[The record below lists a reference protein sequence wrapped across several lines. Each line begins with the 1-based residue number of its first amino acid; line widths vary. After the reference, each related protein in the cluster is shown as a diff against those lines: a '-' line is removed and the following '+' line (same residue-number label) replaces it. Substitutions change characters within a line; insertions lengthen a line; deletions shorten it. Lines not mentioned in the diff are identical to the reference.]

1 MIFISVHLNILNYR
15 CHYSSQIPSLHA
27 GMPPPPAMPPPP
39 TPCMPPVPTTSM
51 PPPPARSPGF
61 YPFPNIHQTSGVV
74 SHSME
79 SGSDLLV
86 GHHQVFHN
94 DISIAIC
101 KLFNKWGEALSLK
114 QPFLTLQE
122 SYRIIYEFSD
132 PKSWVQVKEINKT
145 SEFI

>member
-1 MIFISVHLNILNYR
+1 MPGTQTCNLSSHTMQLLLFIEIILGKIVSWIGHYLKNFIYNMIFISVHLNILNYR

-101 KLFNKWGEALSLK
+101 KLFNK
-114 QPFLTLQE
+114 
-122 SYRIIYEFSD
+122 
-132 PKSWVQVKEINKT
+132 
-145 SEFI
+145 